1 MFSNIHGLTVERK
14 TSQLIM
20 EHYIGCS
27 EDLPAVVAVPASVA
41 SAA

>member
-1 MFSNIHGLTVERK
+1 MFSDIHGLTVEMQ

-20 EHYIGCS
+20 EHHTGCS

-41 SAA
+41 SAV